1 MNIKK
6 YEKLLK
12 QKAFSFACWF
22 GCSPCSI
29 EDQIRD
35 LFIDAMQSYKKEK
48 GASFATWL
56 NRVLYNGMIDYI
68 KQQQK
73 YSKMISED
81 IYHGEKLDF
90 DSERR
95 IIFLNALEKLSDASQ
110 YIIIELFKG
119 TIPIEYEGSYKNSK
133 GIIRKWLIEQGWK
146 ADNIRFSFNE
156 ISTAVRQM
164 GG

>member
-29 EDQIRD
+29 EDQLRD
-35 LFIDAMQSYKKEK
+35 LFIDAIQSYKKEK

-56 NRVLYNGMIDYI
+56 NRILYNGMVDYI

-73 YSKMISED
+73 YSKMISESV
-81 IYHGEKLDF
+81 YHGEKLDF

-95 IIFLNALEKLSDASQ
+95 TIFLNELEKLSDASQ

-119 TIPIEYEGSYKNSK
+119 NIPIEHKRDYKDSK
-133 GIIRKWLIEQGWK
+133 WAIRNWLIEQGWK
-146 ADNIRFSFNE
+146 TNDIRFSFNE
-156 ISTAVRQM
+156 ISTAVKNM

>member
-12 QKAFSFACWF
+12 QKGYSFAVWF
-22 GCSPCSI
+22 GCSPCSL
-29 EDQIRD
+29 EDQLRD
-35 LFIDAMQSYKKEK
+35 LFINAMRSYKKEK

-73 YSKMISED
+73 YSQIISENV
-81 IYHGEKLDF
+81 YHGEKLDF
-90 DSERR
+90 DNERR
-95 IIFLNALEKLSDASQ
+95 TIFLNALEKLSGASQ
-110 YIIIELFKG
+110 YIVIELFKG
-119 TIPIEYEGSYKNSK
+119 NIPIEYKGNYKNSK
-133 GIIRKWLIEQGWK
+133 GMIRNWLIEQGWK

-156 ISTAVRQM
+156 ISTAVKQM

>member
-22 GCSPCSI
+22 GCSPCSL
-29 EDQIRD
+29 EDQLRD
-35 LFIDAMQSYKKEK
+35 LFIDAIQSYKKEK
-48 GASFATWL
+48 GTSFTTWL
-56 NRVLYNGMIDYI
+56 NRVLFNGIMDYI

-73 YSKMISED
+73 YAKIISEGV
-81 IYHGEKLDF
+81 YHGEKLDF

-95 IIFLNALEKLSDASQ
+95 AIFLNELEKLSESSQ
-110 YIIIELFKG
+110 YIIMELFKG
-119 TIPIEYEGSYKNSK
+119 NIPIEYAGNYKNSK
-133 GIIRKWLIEQGWK
+133 GMIRNWLIEQGWK

-156 ISTAVRQM
+156 ISTAVKQM